1 MHLIEILNLRHTV
14 AAGVSI
20 GITRRCP
27 LHCAHCST
35 RSSMDSEQAPEWIF
49 ERFVS
54 TFRPDSRPEILA
66 LSGGEA
72 LLRPELVRMLAERAR
87 RVGTRTSVLSGL
99 FFAGAARIPPSILKA
114 IDAVDHFSVSLD
126 VFHEREVPR
135 TRVFDIL
142 EQVLARGKDVSLHL
156 VGTDADDPYLE
167 RLIGDV
173 RARFGTAVPMLVN
186 ALSYFGRARA
196 WLPNDRAARGGK
208 ASAQDANPCAM
219 AAWPVVGFDGCI
231 AACGND
237 DALDERPGHLI
248 LGHAATDD
256 WQTIRERTLQS
267 NVLRAIRLYG
277 PEVTARR
284 VGNTPSSCDGY
295 CGTCMALS
303 KNHAAG
309 PPLEALMQRPTTRV
323 LEAEVQALLA
333 DGGADA
339 FVRRHGIA
347 RYAVLV
353 HLGEPA

>member
-20 GITRRCP
+20 GVTRRCP

-35 RSSMDSEQAPEWIF
+35 RSTMGSEEAPEWMF
-49 ERFVS
+49 ERFVD
-54 TFRPDSRPEILA
+54 TFRPDCRPEILA

-72 LLRPELVRMLAERAR
+72 LLRPGLVLRLAERAR
-87 RVGTRTSVLSGL
+87 RAGTRTSVLSGL
-99 FFAGAARIPPSILKA
+99 FFAGAARIPPTIAKA

-135 TRVFDIL
+135 DRVFDVL
-142 EQVLARGKDVSLHL
+142 EQVLATGKDVSLHL
-156 VGTDADDPYLE
+156 VGTDADDPYLT
-167 RLIGDV
+167 RLISDV

-196 WLPNDRAARGGK
+196 WLPSERATRGQTSVEG
-208 ASAQDANPCAM
+208 ANPCAM
-219 AAWPVVGFDGCI
+219 AAWPVVGFDGCV

-237 DALDERPGHLI
+237 DVLDERPSHLI

-256 WQTIRERTLQS
+256 WQTIRERTLKS
-267 NVLRAIRLYG
+267 SMLRAIRLYG

-284 VGNTPSSCDGY
+284 MGNTPSGCDGY

-303 KNHAAG
+303 RDHADG
-309 PPLEALMQRPTTRV
+309 PPLEALMQRPGTRI
-323 LEAEVQALLA
+323 LEAQVQAVLA
-333 DGGADA
+333 EGGADA

-347 RYAVLV
+347 RYADLA
-353 HLGEPA
+353 HLGESV